1 MSEKRFSLYRP
12 NSSTEQQN
20 LESIECS
27 VNVENGVADIQMSM
41 LDGFSA
47 NMRMGWDGQKLIIVI
62 RDSEG
67 NTENI
72 RIYKQTEQ

>member
-27 VNVENGVADIQMSM
+27 VNVENGVADIEMSM

-47 NMRMGWDGQKLIIVI
+47 NMKIGYDGIKIII
-62 RDSEG
+62 FISDSEG
-67 NTENI
+67 NTEAVS
-72 RIYKQTEQ
+72 IYKNPE

>member
-27 VNVENGVADIQMSM
+27 VNVENGVADIEMTM

-47 NMRMGWDGQKLIIVI
+47 NMRIGYDGTKVIIFI

-67 NTENI
+67 NTDTVS
-72 RIYKQTEQ
+72 IYKNPEQ

>member
-12 NSSTEQQN
+12 NSSTETQN

-41 LDGFSA
+41 LDGLSE
-47 NMRMGWDGQKLIIVI
+47 NMRMGWDGKKLIIFI

-67 NTENI
+67 NTENF
-72 RIYKQTEQ
+72 RIYKQKEQ